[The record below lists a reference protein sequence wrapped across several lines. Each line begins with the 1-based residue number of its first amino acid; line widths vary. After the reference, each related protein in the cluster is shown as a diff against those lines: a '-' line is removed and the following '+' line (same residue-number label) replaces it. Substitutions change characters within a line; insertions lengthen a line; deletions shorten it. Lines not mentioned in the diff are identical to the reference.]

1 MDWRITDKDA
11 VIAIEFMRDGEFA
24 IPDVGSVTLT
34 LRGNDGAVLP
44 GFDEL
49 PVIDNGTSTQTVT
62 IPQAQN
68 QIAVGAKLET
78 RYGAISY
85 SVDAVPHNYGFVY
98 RLTPFLPLQ
107 QTVGGVRAFIGADSA
122 ELPDSDIDLM
132 EAYFALEALLGVKFT
147 EALTATSRA
156 SLIANR
162 MLGLKAAITTL
173 PSMQTRLRKS
183 QTSHNEQI
191 QKFVINFE
199 QLKAD
204 LEKDLLDATTEL
216 TDLIDGPTTTAVTPI
231 FQLSQPIDVIT
242 GAAAV

>member
-24 IPDVGSVTLT
+24 IPDAGSVTLT
-34 LRGNDGAVLP
+34 LRGNDGTVLP
-44 GFDEL
+44 GFDAT
-49 PVIDNGTSTQTVT
+49 PVVSNGTSTQTVT
-62 IPQAQN
+62 IPQAEN
-68 QIAVGAKLET
+68 QIAVDAKLET
-78 RYGAISY
+78 RYGAVSY
-85 SVDAVPHNYGFVY
+85 SVDGVPHSTGFVY

-107 QTVGGVRAFIGADSA
+107 QTVAGVRALIGADSA

-147 EALTATSRA
+147 EALKATSRA

-191 QKFVINFE
+191 QKFDVKFD

-204 LEKDLLDATTEL
+204 LEQALIDATKDL
-216 TDLIDGPTTTAVTPI
+216 TDLIDGPVTSAIIPI
-231 FQLSQPIDVIT
+231 FQLSQPVDVIT